1 METQPTRLERT
12 NDEWRAAMMSRDA
25 EAWDELSRQLY
36 TGSYK
41 LVRRQLDRL
50 TAAVWQEVAADS
62 VQNAGVR
69 IIERLDQYQGN
80 GSFLAWCYVIVLNIT
95 RDRIRQERRRLRREE
110 EELLDHTAPPQG
122 NFAPRVEDQ
131 LFLDELAGQ
140 IYHFATRELSTRE
153 QKVFL
158 ALAQSESTPS
168 ELAYDLEI
176 TRNNVDQIWYRSRQK
191 VRQHLE
197 RTGYTIAALRQ
208 HGIL

>member
-25 EAWDELSRQLY
+25 EAWHELSRQLY
-36 TGSYK
+36 AASYK
-41 LVRRQLDRL
+41 LVRRQLDQL

-62 VQNAGVR
+62 VQNAGLR

-80 GSFLAWCYVIVLNIT
+80 GSFLGWCYVIVLNAT
-95 RDRIRQERRRLRREE
+95 RDRIRQERRRLRQEE
-110 EELLDHTAPPQG
+110 EELLDHAAPPQG

-131 LFLDELAGQ
+131 LFLDGLTDQ
-140 IYHFATRELSTRE
+140 IYHFAATELSTRE

-168 ELAYDLEI
+168 ELAHDME
-176 TRNNVDQIWYRSRQK
+176 TSRNNIDQIWHRSRRK

-197 RTGYTIAALRQ
+197 QAGYTTAALRN